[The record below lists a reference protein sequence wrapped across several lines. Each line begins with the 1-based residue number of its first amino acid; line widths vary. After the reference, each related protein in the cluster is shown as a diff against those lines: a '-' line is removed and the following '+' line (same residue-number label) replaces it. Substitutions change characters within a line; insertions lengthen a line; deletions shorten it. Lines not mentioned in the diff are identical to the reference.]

1 MSTQNKI
8 HFSLGLQT
16 MLMVLAPAL
25 LVAFAGWYSLQESYR
40 SMQQQQAEI
49 ETMEQAQK
57 QVVDEVNLLS
67 EHFVALEVNIADI
80 SMGLQTQL
88 LARERDLDKIRA
100 LMMKEK
106 DSVATLLEHG
116 VTFLKSLEASGYSV
130 TGEQAKTIAEALA
143 EQENPEQPLDY
154 QVWRIANEINFR
166 SMGLK
171 SVYRKFS
178 ASGVATL
185 DFLAENQLF
194 KAKNNFTFDTSQRFI
209 TVRSGSQKLSQLFM
223 QVSDLVGQQVA
234 ANKLQRQEQL
244 RQELQD
250 FEQQVYLYAG
260 SGLVALLLLAAF
272 LVYLR
277 ITGPLRQI
285 ADAMSAASQGDLTVE
300 AKGADRADEVGV
312 IAGALG
318 VFMGISRDN
327 LAKQEQ
333 DRKLA
338 NDNMRIKVALDSV
351 KANVMMADNDGIIVY
366 TNESVE
372 QMMKNAEAD
381 LRTALPN
388 FDADKLMG
396 ANFDQFH
403 ADPAHQRNLLAK
415 LTTTYDTQVEVGGR
429 TMQITANPVV
439 NDQGER
445 LGSVV
450 EWRDLTGQVSAV
462 KDIEKLIDQASAGE
476 LDARLQEDE
485 FIGFLATIA
494 AGINQV
500 LDAVVVPIHE
510 AQDVLQKMSE
520 GDLQVSMDGDYRGEF
535 ARLQS
540 SLTTTRDK
548 LNETVAQI
556 RSIGGDINTSSREIS
571 ESNNSLSES
580 TTEQASSLE
589 ETAASME
596 QMTATVRQNAQ
607 SAERADSLAKEASNV
622 ATKGGKVAQEAAD
635 AMGEI
640 SASSKQ
646 IADIVN
652 VIDDI
657 AFQTNLLALN
667 ASVEAARAGEQ
678 GRGFSVVAQEVRN
691 LAQRS
696 AEAAKDIK
704 TLIDDSVNRID
715 AGSRLA
721 AESSE
726 SLTKIVASVAE
737 VSSIVTEIATA
748 SNEQSNGI
756 TQVNRAVEQMDSV
769 TQRNAAQVEET
780 AAATTTMSRQAEDMM
795 ALMDFFKIDTG
806 SQWQPMTGQA
816 TPVPM
821 ASPQMSR
828 TPQASASGHTSSTP
842 STSGGDDEWQDF

>member
-1 MSTQNKI
+1 MSTKNKI

-57 QVVDEVNLLS
+57 QVVDEVNSLV
-67 EHFVALEVNIADI
+67 EHFVALEINIADI

-88 LARERDLDKIRA
+88 LARERELDKVRA

-116 VTFLKSLEASGYSV
+116 VTFLKSLEESGYAV
-130 TGEQAKTIAEALA
+130 TSDQATSIAEALA
-143 EQENPEQPLDY
+143 EQENPEYPLDY

-178 ASGVATL
+178 SSGVATL

-209 TVRSGSQKLSQLFM
+209 TVRSGSQKLSQLFT
-223 QVSDLVGQQVA
+223 QVSDLVGQQVTT
-234 ANKLQRQEQL
+234 NKLQRQEQL

-260 SGLVALLLLAAF
+260 SGLVALLLLAAVM
-272 LVYLR
+272 VYLR

-285 ADAMSAASQGDLTVE
+285 ADAMSAASQGDLSVE
-300 AKGADRADEVGV
+300 AKGAERADEVGV

-338 NDNMRIKVALDSV
+338 NDNLRIKIALDSV
-351 KANVMMADNDGIIVY
+351 KGNVMMADNDGVIVY
-366 TNESVE
+366 VNASVV
-372 QMMKNAEAD
+372 QMMKEAEAD
-381 LRTALPN
+381 LRTALPD
-388 FDADKLMG
+388 FDANNMMG

-403 ADPAHQRNLLAK
+403 ANPAHQRNLLAG
-415 LTTTYDTQVEVGGR
+415 LTSTYETQVEVGGR
-429 TMQITANPVV
+429 TMQITANSVV
-439 NDQGER
+439 NELGER

-476 LDARLQEDE
+476 LDARLKEDE
-485 FIGFLATIA
+485 FIGFLSTIA

-535 ARLQS
+535 ARLQG

-795 ALMDFFKIDTG
+795 ALMDFFKIDSG
-806 SQWQPMTGQA
+806 NQWQPVAGQSTSA
-816 TPVPM
+816 PM
-821 ASPQMSR
+821 AAPQISR
-828 TPQASASGHTSSTP
+828 AAPASVPNYTSST
-842 STSGGDDEWQDF
+842 SSAGASDEWQDF

>member
-1 MSTQNKI
+1 MSTKNKI

-40 SMQQQQAEI
+40 SMQLQQVAI
-49 ETMEQAQK
+49 ETMEQEQK
-57 QVVDEVNLLS
+57 LVVDEVTMLV
-67 EHFVALEVNIADI
+67 EHFVDLQINIADI
-80 SMGLQTQL
+80 SLGLQTQL
-88 LARERDLDKIRA
+88 LAKERDLDKIGA
-100 LMMKEK
+100 MMVKEK
-106 DSVATLLEHG
+106 ASVKELLKHG
-116 VTFLKSLEASGYSV
+116 VAFLQSLEASGYALSADAASQV
-130 TGEQAKTIAEALA
+130 AEALA
-143 EQENPEQPLDY
+143 EQDNPQQPLGY
-154 QVWRIANEINFR
+154 QVWRITNEINFR
-166 SMGLK
+166 SMGLQ
-171 SVYRKFS
+171 SVYRKFTS
-178 ASGVATL
+178 SGVKTL
-185 DFLAENQLF
+185 DYLADNQLF
-194 KAKNNFTFDTSQRFI
+194 KAKNNYSFDTSQRFI
-209 TVRSGSQKLSQLFM
+209 TVRNGSQKLSQLFM
-223 QVSDLVGQQVA
+223 QVSDLVSQQVTE
-234 ANKLQRQEQL
+234 NKRLRQEQL
-244 RQELQD
+244 RQELVD

-260 SGLVALLLLAAF
+260 SGLVALLLLAAL
-272 LVYLR
+272 LVSLR

-285 ADAMSAASQGDLTVE
+285 ANAMSAASKGDLSVQ
-300 AKGADRADEVGV
+300 AKGANRADEVGV

-338 NDNMRIKVALDSV
+338 NENLRIKIALDSV
-351 KANVMMADNDGIIVY
+351 KGNVMMADNDGVIIY
-366 TNESVE
+366 SNASVM
-372 QMMKNAEAD
+372 QMMKAAEAD
-381 LRTALPN
+381 LRTALPD
-388 FDADKLMG
+388 FEADKMLG

-403 ADPAHQRNLLAK
+403 ANPEHQRNLLGS
-415 LTTTYDTQVEVGGR
+415 LTDIYETQFEIGGR
-429 TMQITANPVV
+429 SLQITANPVV
-439 NDQGER
+439 NEMGER

-462 KDIEKLIDQASAGE
+462 KEIEKLIDQASAGE

-485 FIGFLATIA
+485 FIGFLSTIA
-494 AGINQV
+494 TGINQV

-520 GDLQVSMDGDYRGEF
+520 GDLQVSMDGDYQGEF

-540 SLTTTRDK
+540 SLTRTRDK
-548 LNETVAQI
+548 LSETVAQI

-596 QMTATVRQNAQ
+596 EMTATVRQNAH
-607 SAERADSLAKEASNV
+607 SAERADSLAKEASVV
-622 ATKGGKVAQEAAD
+622 ATKGGKVAQEAAE

-652 VIDDI
+652 VIDNI

-678 GRGFSVVAQEVRN
+678 GRGFSVVAQEVRK

-721 AESSE
+721 AESSD

-769 TQRNAAQVEET
+769 TQRNAAQVEQT

-795 ALMDFFKIDTG
+795 ALMDFFKVDSA
-806 SQWQPMTGQA
+806 SQWQPVASQSAVAPMTSQPVTA
-816 TPVPM
+816 T
-821 ASPQMSR
+821 R
-828 TPQASASGHTSSTP
+828 ASAPVYTTSTSST
-842 STSGGDDEWQDF
+842 SAGDDEWQDF

>member
-1 MSTQNKI
+1 MSTKNKI

-40 SMQQQQAEI
+40 SMQLQQVAI
-49 ETMEQAQK
+49 ETMEQEQK
-57 QVVDEVNLLS
+57 LVVDEVTMLV
-67 EHFVALEVNIADI
+67 EHFVDLQINIADI
-80 SMGLQTQL
+80 SLGLQTQL
-88 LARERDLDKIRA
+88 LAKERDLDKIGA
-100 LMMKEK
+100 MMVKEK
-106 DSVATLLEHG
+106 ASVKELLKHG
-116 VTFLKSLEASGYSV
+116 VAFLQSLEASGYALSADAASQV
-130 TGEQAKTIAEALA
+130 AEALA
-143 EQENPEQPLDY
+143 EQDNPQQPLGY
-154 QVWRIANEINFR
+154 QVWRITNEINFR
-166 SMGLK
+166 SMGLQ
-171 SVYRKFS
+171 SVYRKFTS
-178 ASGVATL
+178 SGVKTL
-185 DFLAENQLF
+185 DYLADNQLF
-194 KAKNNFTFDTSQRFI
+194 KAKNNYSFDTSQRFI
-209 TVRSGSQKLSQLFM
+209 TVRNGSQKLSQLFM
-223 QVSDLVGQQVA
+223 QVSDLVSQQVTE
-234 ANKLQRQEQL
+234 NKRLRQEQL
-244 RQELQD
+244 RQELVD

-260 SGLVALLLLAAF
+260 SGLVALLLLAAL
-272 LVYLR
+272 LVSLR

-285 ADAMSAASQGDLTVE
+285 ANAMSAASKGDLSVQ
-300 AKGADRADEVGV
+300 AKGANRADEVGV

-338 NDNMRIKVALDSV
+338 NENLRIKIALDSV
-351 KANVMMADNDGIIVY
+351 KGNVMMADNDGVIIY
-366 TNESVE
+366 SNASVM
-372 QMMKNAEAD
+372 QMMKAAEAD
-381 LRTALPN
+381 LRTALPD
-388 FDADKLMG
+388 FEADKMLG

-403 ADPAHQRNLLAK
+403 ANPEHQRNLLGS
-415 LTTTYDTQVEVGGR
+415 LTDIYETQFEIGGR
-429 TMQITANPVV
+429 SLQITANPVV
-439 NDQGER
+439 NEMGER

-462 KDIEKLIDQASAGE
+462 KEIEKLIDQASAGE

-485 FIGFLATIA
+485 FIGFLSTIA
-494 AGINQV
+494 TGINQV

-520 GDLQVSMDGDYRGEF
+520 GDLQVSMDGDYQGEF

-540 SLTTTRDK
+540 SLTRTRDK
-548 LNETVAQI
+548 LSETVAQI

-596 QMTATVRQNAQ
+596 EMTATVRQNAH
-607 SAERADSLAKEASNV
+607 SAERADSLAKEASVV
-622 ATKGGKVAQEAAD
+622 ATKGGKVAQEAAE

-652 VIDDI
+652 VIDNI

-678 GRGFSVVAQEVRN
+678 GRGFSVVAQEVRK

-721 AESSE
+721 AESSD

-769 TQRNAAQVEET
+769 TQRNAAQVEQT

-795 ALMDFFKIDTG
+795 ALMDFFKVDSA
-806 SQWQPMTGQA
+806 SQWQPVASQSAVAPMTSQPVTA
-816 TPVPM
+816 T
-821 ASPQMSR
+821 R
-828 TPQASASGHTSSTP
+828 ASAP
-842 STSGGDDEWQDF
+842 

>member
-1 MSTQNKI
+1 MSTKNKI

-40 SMQQQQAEI
+40 SMQLQQVAI
-49 ETMEQAQK
+49 ETMEQEQK
-57 QVVDEVNLLS
+57 LVVDEVTMLV
-67 EHFVALEVNIADI
+67 EHFVDLQINIADI
-80 SMGLQTQL
+80 SLGLQTQL
-88 LARERDLDKIRA
+88 LAKERDLDKIGA
-100 LMMKEK
+100 MMVKEK
-106 DSVATLLEHG
+106 ASVKELLKHG
-116 VTFLKSLEASGYSV
+116 VAFLQSLEASGYALSADAASQV
-130 TGEQAKTIAEALA
+130 AEALA
-143 EQENPEQPLDY
+143 EQDNPQQPLGY
-154 QVWRIANEINFR
+154 QVWRITNEINFR
-166 SMGLK
+166 SMGLQ
-171 SVYRKFS
+171 SVYRKFTS
-178 ASGVATL
+178 SGVKTL
-185 DFLAENQLF
+185 DYLADNQLF
-194 KAKNNFTFDTSQRFI
+194 KAKNNYSFDTSQRFI
-209 TVRSGSQKLSQLFM
+209 TVRNGSQKLSQLFM
-223 QVSDLVGQQVA
+223 QVSDLVSQQVTE
-234 ANKLQRQEQL
+234 NKRLRQEQL
-244 RQELQD
+244 RQELVD

-260 SGLVALLLLAAF
+260 SGLVALLLLAAL
-272 LVYLR
+272 LVSLR

-285 ADAMSAASQGDLTVE
+285 ANAMSAASKGDLSVQ
-300 AKGADRADEVGV
+300 AKGANRADEVGV

-338 NDNMRIKVALDSV
+338 NENLRIKIALDSV
-351 KANVMMADNDGIIVY
+351 KGNVMMADNDGVIIY
-366 TNESVE
+366 SNASVM
-372 QMMKNAEAD
+372 QMMKAAEAD
-381 LRTALPN
+381 LRTALPD
-388 FDADKLMG
+388 FEADKMLG

-403 ADPAHQRNLLAK
+403 ANPEHQRNLLGS
-415 LTTTYDTQVEVGGR
+415 LTDIYETQFEIGGR
-429 TMQITANPVV
+429 SLQITANPVV
-439 NDQGER
+439 NEMGER

-462 KDIEKLIDQASAGE
+462 KEIEKLIDQASAGE

-485 FIGFLATIA
+485 FIGFLSTIA
-494 AGINQV
+494 TGINQV

-520 GDLQVSMDGDYRGEF
+520 GDLQVSMDGDYQGEF

-540 SLTTTRDK
+540 SLTRTRDK
-548 LNETVAQI
+548 LSETVAQI

-596 QMTATVRQNAQ
+596 EMTATVRQNAH
-607 SAERADSLAKEASNV
+607 SAERADSLAKEASVV
-622 ATKGGKVAQEAAD
+622 ATKGGKVAQEAAE

-652 VIDDI
+652 VIDNI

-721 AESSE
+721 AESSD

-769 TQRNAAQVEET
+769 TQRNAAQVEQT

-795 ALMDFFKIDTG
+795 ALMDFFKVDSA
-806 SQWQPMTGQA
+806 SQWQPVASQSAVAPMTSQPVTA
-816 TPVPM
+816 T
-821 ASPQMSR
+821 R
-828 TPQASASGHTSSTP
+828 ASAPVYTTSTSST
-842 STSGGDDEWQDF
+842 SAGDDEWQDF

>member
-1 MSTQNKI
+1 MSTKNKI

-40 SMQQQQAEI
+40 SMQLQQAAI
-49 ETMEQAQK
+49 ETMEQEQK
-57 QVVDEVNLLS
+57 LVIDEVTMLV
-67 EHFVALEVNIADI
+67 EHFVDLQINIADI

-88 LARERDLDKIRA
+88 LAKERDLDKIRA
-100 LMMKEK
+100 MMAEEK
-106 DSVATLLEHG
+106 ASVKVLLKHG
-116 VTFLKSLEASGYSV
+116 VAFLQSLEASGYALSADEASV
-130 TGEQAKTIAEALA
+130 VAATLA
-143 EQENPEQPLDY
+143 EQDKPLQPLAY
-154 QVWRIANEINFR
+154 QVWRITNEINFR
-166 SMGLK
+166 TMGLQ
-171 SVYRKFS
+171 SVYRKFTS
-178 ASGVATL
+178 SGVKTL
-185 DFLAENQLF
+185 DYLAENQLF
-194 KAKNNFTFDTSQRFI
+194 KAKNNYTFDTSQRFI
-209 TVRSGSQKLSQLFM
+209 TVRNGSQKLSQLFR
-223 QVSDLVGQQVA
+223 QVADLVGQQVT
-234 ANKLQRQEQL
+234 ANKHQRQEQL
-244 RQELQD
+244 RQELQA

-260 SGLVALLLLAAF
+260 AGLVALLLLAAL

-285 ADAMSAASQGDLTVE
+285 ADAMSAASQGDLSVE
-300 AKGADRADEVGV
+300 AKGVNRADEVGV
-312 IAGALG
+312 IAGALS

-338 NDNMRIKVALDSV
+338 NDNMRIKIALDSV
-351 KANVMMADNDGIIVY
+351 KGNVMMADNDGFIIY
-366 TNESVE
+366 INESVVK
-372 QMMKNAEAD
+372 MMKEAEAD

-388 FDADKLMG
+388 FDADKMLG

-403 ADPAHQRNLLAK
+403 ANPAHQRNLLGN
-415 LTTTYDTQVEVGGR
+415 LSDTYEAQIEVGGR
-429 TMQITANPVV
+429 TMQITATPVV
-439 NDQGER
+439 NELGER

-450 EWRDLTGQVSAV
+450 EWRDLTGQVAAV
-462 KDIEKLIDQASAGE
+462 REIENLIGQASAGQ
-476 LDARLQEDE
+476 LDARLQEHE

-494 AGINQV
+494 TGINQV
-500 LDAVVVPIHE
+500 LDAVVAPIHE

-520 GDLQVSMDGDYRGEF
+520 GDLQVNMDGDYQGEF
-535 ARLQS
+535 ARLQG
-540 SLTTTRDK
+540 SLSKTRDK
-548 LNETVAQI
+548 LSETVAQI

-580 TTEQASSLE
+580 TTEQAASLE

-607 SAERADSLAKEASNV
+607 SAERADGLAKEASNV
-622 ATKGGKVAQEAAD
+622 ATIGGKVAQEAAD

-652 VIDDI
+652 VIDNI

-737 VSSIVTEIATA
+737 VSAIVTEIATA

-795 ALMDFFKIDTG
+795 ALMDFFKVDSG
-806 SQWQPMTGQA
+806 NQWQPVSDQSV
-816 TPVPM
+816 PV
-821 ASPQMSR
+821 AMSS
-828 TPQASASGHTSSTP
+828 TTP
-842 STSGGDDEWQDF
+842 STKVSAPVYSTSKPSANGRDDEWQDF

>member
-1 MSTQNKI
+1 MSTKNKI

-40 SMQQQQAEI
+40 SMQLQQAAI
-49 ETMEQAQK
+49 ETMEQEQK
-57 QVVDEVNLLS
+57 LVIDEVTMLV
-67 EHFVALEVNIADI
+67 EHFVDLQINIADI

-88 LARERDLDKIRA
+88 LAKERDLDKIRA
-100 LMMKEK
+100 MMAEEK
-106 DSVATLLEHG
+106 ASVKVLLKHG
-116 VTFLKSLEASGYSV
+116 VAFLQSLEASGYALS
-130 TGEQAKTIAEALA
+130 AAEASVVAATLA
-143 EQENPEQPLDY
+143 EQDKPLQPLAY
-154 QVWRIANEINFR
+154 QVWRITNEINFR
-166 SMGLK
+166 TMGLQ
-171 SVYRKFS
+171 SVYRKFTS
-178 ASGVATL
+178 SGVKTL
-185 DFLAENQLF
+185 DYLAENQLF
-194 KAKNNFTFDTSQRFI
+194 KAKNNYTFDTSQRFI
-209 TVRSGSQKLSQLFM
+209 TVRNGSQKLSQLFR
-223 QVSDLVGQQVA
+223 QVADLVGQQVT
-234 ANKLQRQEQL
+234 ANKHQRQEQL
-244 RQELQD
+244 RQELQA

-260 SGLVALLLLAAF
+260 AGLVALLLLAAL

-285 ADAMSAASQGDLTVE
+285 ADAMSAASQGDLSVE
-300 AKGADRADEVGV
+300 AKGVNRADEVGV
-312 IAGALG
+312 IAGALS

-338 NDNMRIKVALDSV
+338 NDNMRIKIALDSV
-351 KANVMMADNDGIIVY
+351 KGNVMMADNDGFIIY
-366 TNESVE
+366 INESVVK
-372 QMMKNAEAD
+372 MMKEAEAD

-388 FDADKLMG
+388 FDADKMLG

-403 ADPAHQRNLLAK
+403 ANPAHQRNLLGN
-415 LTTTYDTQVEVGGR
+415 LSDTYEAQIEVGGR
-429 TMQITANPVV
+429 TMQITATPVV
-439 NDQGER
+439 NELGER

-450 EWRDLTGQVSAV
+450 EWRDLTGQVAAV
-462 KDIEKLIDQASAGE
+462 REIENLIGQASAGQ
-476 LDARLQEDE
+476 LDARLQEHE

-494 AGINQV
+494 TGINQV
-500 LDAVVVPIHE
+500 LDAVVAPIHE

-520 GDLQVSMDGDYRGEF
+520 GDLQVNMDGDYQGEF
-535 ARLQS
+535 ARLQG
-540 SLTTTRDK
+540 SLSKTRDK
-548 LNETVAQI
+548 LSETVAQI

-580 TTEQASSLE
+580 TTEQAASLE

-607 SAERADSLAKEASNV
+607 SAERADGLAKEASNV
-622 ATKGGKVAQEAAD
+622 ATIGGKVAQEAAD

-652 VIDDI
+652 VIDNI

-737 VSSIVTEIATA
+737 VSAIVTEIATA

-795 ALMDFFKIDTG
+795 ALMDFFKVDSG
-806 SQWQPMTGQA
+806 NQWQPVSDQSV
-816 TPVPM
+816 PV
-821 ASPQMSR
+821 AMSS
-828 TPQASASGHTSSTP
+828 TTP
-842 STSGGDDEWQDF
+842 STKVSAPVYSTSKPSANGRDDEWQDF